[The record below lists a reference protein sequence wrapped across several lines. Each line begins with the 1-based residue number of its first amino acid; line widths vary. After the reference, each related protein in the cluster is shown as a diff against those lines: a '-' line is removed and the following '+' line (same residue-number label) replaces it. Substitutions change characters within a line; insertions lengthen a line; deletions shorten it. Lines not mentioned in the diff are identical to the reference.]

1 MPFITEALWAALP
14 GTREPV
20 LAGAAWPRPAP
31 ALVDPEAEDHFAR
44 VQGLVS
50 AVRNIRAEYG
60 VAPGRPVRAV
70 AQPASLDAVAAFNAE
85 QRTIERLARIERL
98 ELGDPPSEVGAHAV
112 LSDGT
117 AVFVPLGDAIDLARE
132 CARLRDEITRIDGQ
146 LAGLAR
152 TLSNER
158 FLAKAPADVVARE
171 RAKELSWREQRATLA
186 DKLRV
191 LGC

>member
-1 MPFITEALWAALP
+1 M
-14 GTREPV
+14 
-20 LAGAAWPRPAP
+20 WPRPEPMLGDA
-31 ALVDPEAEDHFAR
+31 EAEDRFRR

-60 VAPGRPVRAV
+60 VPPGRTVRTV
-70 AQPASLDAVAAFNAE
+70 VQPASLDAVEAFNAE
-85 QRTIERLARIERL
+85 QRTIERLAKIERL
-98 ELGDPPSEVGAHAV
+98 QTGDAASGIGAHAV
-112 LSDGT
+112 LGDGS
-117 AVFVPLGDAIDLARE
+117 AVFVPLGDAIDVARE
-132 CARLRDEITRIDGQ
+132 CGRLREEMERIDGQ

-171 RAKELSWREQRATLA
+171 QAKESSWREQRATLA
-186 DKLRV
+186 AKLRV